1 MRGSAKQLNVISME
15 IVLIPQ
21 SGVLHAIL
29 SGRFSITEARR
40 TFLEVIDVVEQ
51 SKFEFVFFDGHEIL
65 GNPTTIDRFYYGEFV
80 ANAVEELIQRGSLPK
95 KPRFAYLLF
104 EPVLDPLRL
113 GETSAVKRGMDV
125 KAFDNREEALSWLL
139 EKV

>member
-95 KPRFAYLLF
+95 KPRF
-104 EPVLDPLRL
+104 
-113 GETSAVKRGMDV
+113 
-125 KAFDNREEALSWLL
+125 
-139 EKV
+139 